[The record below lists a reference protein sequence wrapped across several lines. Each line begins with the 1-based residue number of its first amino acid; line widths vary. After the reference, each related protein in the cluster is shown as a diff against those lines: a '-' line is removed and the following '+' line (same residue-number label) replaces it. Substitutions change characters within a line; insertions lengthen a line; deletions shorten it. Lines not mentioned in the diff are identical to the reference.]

1 MDARLDRDP
10 PRRTRIVLA
19 HDATRFIEV
28 DAVVSKTH
36 TISADVTDS
45 PIERGAD
52 TTDHY
57 RRKHREFTVTG
68 IFSDYPIRTQ
78 DQAVSQ
84 LERNRST
91 LANEF
96 LDNAITQGFLINI
109 ETRLY
114 NYQNYAILNKQVTED
129 KDSTRSVNFTLSVR
143 EIIIARTEQ
152 TDAPV
157 PIAAAPENPN
167 RNRKRNRGRQNKR
180 EEMSERNQEDA
191 ANVASGTVDNRS
203 LLAQGLDRFRGN

>member
-1 MDARLDRDP
+1 MSRSHN
-10 PRRTRIVLA
+10 T
-19 HDATRFIEV
+19 
-28 DAVVSKTH
+28 
-36 TISADVTDS
+36 SADVTDS

-57 RRKHREFTVTG
+57 RRRHREFVITG
-68 IFSDYPIRTQ
+68 VFSDYPIRTQ
-78 DQAVSQ
+78 EQAAEQ

-96 LDNAITQGFLINI
+96 LDQAMDRGHLINI

-114 NYQNYAILNKQVTED
+114 NYQNYAILNKNVTEV
-129 KDSTRSVNFTLSVR
+129 KDSSRSVNFTITIR

-180 EEMSERNQEDA
+180 EETSERNEDA
-191 ANVASGTVDNRS
+191 VKDVVSGTSDNRS
-203 LLAQGLDRFRGN
+203 FGARLLDEFRE